1 MRYAAWFLA
10 GILGALW
17 FGLNQINASSK
28 FLVHRD
34 TSGRLMSA
42 YSVDAKTKLQMQG
55 RLVSYWPNGQ
65 VRTQADFD
73 KGVYVGEYLEWH
85 SNGIPAKRLQYALGR
100 ENGVQRGWRADG
112 GFDFSYEMRDGQR
125 FGVPGTMPCVV
136 DKGDRKIALA
146 RYLKESG
153 QISTKPIG
161 DVVKRLKVPELPMFN
176 DASLLPKWVAD
187 GALQEH
193 RVMPAG
199 LQDHRAQGFQS
210 AQLGGG
216 PTIVSFFFTG
226 CSSLCPTTI
235 AQMKAL
241 QVRLQMQQAKSV
253 QFVGVTV
260 TPLQDDVPAL
270 ASYAKRF
277 DLGDAWHLVTGD
289 VASVEGF
296 AERSFFAKTTA
307 DVHTERAFLLD
318 ADKRIRGVYNATQ
331 PADMARLT
339 EDAIKLSRAI

>member
-10 GILGALW
+10 GIWGALW
-17 FGLNQINASSK
+17 FGLNQVNASSK
-28 FLVHRD
+28 LLAQRD
-34 TSGRLMSA
+34 ASGRLLSA
-42 YSVDAKTKLQMQG
+42 YTVDAKTKLQMQG
-55 RLVSYWPNGQ
+55 RLVSYWPNGHI
-65 VRTQADFD
+65 RTQADFD

-100 ENGVQRGWRADG
+100 EHGVQRGWRADG
-112 GFDFSYEMRDGQR
+112 GVDFSYEMRGGQR

-136 DKGDRKIALA
+136 DKGDRKVALA

-153 QISTKPIG
+153 QLSARANG
-161 DVVKRLKVPELPMFN
+161 DVVERLKAPELPMFN
-176 DASLLPKWVAD
+176 DASLLPKWVVD
-187 GALQEH
+187 GTLQEH
-193 RVMPAG
+193 AVSDFK
-199 LQDHRAQGFQS
+199 LQDHRAERFEP
-210 AQLGGG
+210 AQLVGR
-216 PTIVSFFFTG
+216 PAIVSFFFTG

-241 QVRLQMQQAKSV
+241 EARLQKLHANSV
-253 QFVGVTV
+253 QFIGVTV

-277 DLGDAWHLVTGD
+277 DLGDAWRLVTGD
-289 VASVEGF
+289 VQSIEGF
-296 AERSFFAKTTA
+296 AQHSFFAKTTA

-339 EDAIKLSRAI
+339 QDAIILSRAI